1 MRLKRSELTKK
12 YNLTKNAWDKRH
24 DELLDWLNDFFPVKE
39 IQWKNG
45 YYYYEVPDELPE
57 SIPKLP
63 RKTNM
68 QQKVSEYE
76 QYVVSHLPKEPTP
89 LSKAKMSRDAMADFG
104 TDKFGHTHEESVSR
118 RYVGPAMDKH
128 GEHSDKMIWVNYK
141 TYDLLTE
148 EEERCLHEY
157 FREEHLTEL
166 EMANAFKKYAQKE
179 DISKE
184 LNSYNTAVDKFIER
198 YGFRP
203 ISVYRWRLKQLR
215 ENAGVLSN

>member
-1 MRLKRSELTKK
+1 MKLSRTELSKK
-12 YNLTKNAWDKRH
+12 YSITAGQWKNRH
-24 DELLDWLNDFFPVKE
+24 NDLLDWINDFCSITEIKE
-39 IQWKNG
+39 G
-45 YYYYEVPDELPE
+45 RYYYYILSDDAPE

-63 RKTNM
+63 RKSNK
-68 QQKVSEYE
+68 QEKKQDYE
-76 QYVVSHLPKEPTP
+76 DYTVAHLPKDWKP
-89 LSKAKMSRDAMADFG
+89 LSKTKMSRDAISDFG
-104 TDKFGHTHEESVSR
+104 QKKYNHKSVRAVSE

-184 LNSYNTAVDKFIER
+184 LNSYNTAVGKFIER

-215 ENAGVLSN
+215 ESAGVLSN